1 MQVGGADLALKCVE
15 FVAQAWSRS
24 MCGRTGLWRTGFIL
38 TWIFMVLVWN
48 NCFEAQRQNFYLGPY
63 AQKDLMPLKASGY
76 INPIGSSAVQNILNA
91 WFHESGESSFGKCD
105 LTCQNI
111 CKKPKKEPVKVFEKS
126 YKDRV
131 VLASRNGG
139 VQLAKSKF
147 HLKWGSGQTVALVDT
162 QLPQIPIF
170 SNKDYLQRC
179 GTREQSSQKI
189 ISRTDLRP
197 NFDNCGECVAGLSH
211 SERVILFGFASSC
224 AKFPG
229 GVASGA
235 TVAHIA
241 VKSTLYVGN
250 ENQNLFVQCDIEYF
264 MLQIN
269 AALEWILDN
278 HITLGITS
286 ISLSLLDGL
295 PTRIYNIPILSPMHQ
310 YLEKISK
317 NQLWISAPTGNGV
330 KSCRPGVDSIYCN
343 STGHREKYVSFP
355 ASVEGIVA
363 VGCSKLH
370 PSAEYFYIRMNFSP
384 ALAAKTLFAPT
395 SPTSACNT
403 FVVGASMVVRE
414 AVNKKK
420 QKYKK
425 ILKPLQ
431 EVTFEI
437 LYQTGS
443 MTCEMTS
450 ETQKGSC
457 IYRTVNLTAA
467 LMCVHNGF
475 TCL

>member
-1 MQVGGADLALKCVE
+1 M
-15 FVAQAWSRS
+15 
-24 MCGRTGLWRTGFIL
+24 
-38 TWIFMVLVWN
+38 
-48 NCFEAQRQNFYLGPY
+48 
-63 AQKDLMPLKASGY
+63 
-76 INPIGSSAVQNILNA
+76 
-91 WFHESGESSFGKCD
+91 
-105 LTCQNI
+105 
-111 CKKPKKEPVKVFEKS
+111 KVFEKS

-170 SNKDYLQRC
+170 SNKGYLQRC

-264 MLQIN
+264 ILQIN

-278 HITLGITS
+278 HLTLGITS

-310 YLEKISK
+310 YLEKLSK

-343 STGHREKYVSFP
+343 STGHRENYISFP

-414 AVNKKK
+414 AVDKKK

-467 LMCVHNGF
+467 LMCVYSGF